1 MQCTIALRIVHS
13 TIDFT
18 NFVCICI
25 WWRNGH
31 TQGSSRPL
39 SMEVSSWRSWKS
51 GMCAFVQACV
61 HYTLHRAIIFVCV
74 RHVCI
79 THCAVCKHLCMCEG
93 SLCATASNRICV
105 FIQFLTFNLYCFF
118 LFVLCT
124 FGILYLYLCLQLLAE
139 MLQVA
144 MIATGHANRS
154 RL

>member
-13 TIDFT
+13 TIDLT

-31 TQGSSRPL
+31 TQGLSRPL

-61 HYTLHRAIIFVCV
+61 HYTLHCAIIFVCV

-105 FIQFLTFNLYCFF
+105 FIQFLTFNLHCFF
-118 LFVLCT
+118 YLYFVLLEFC
-124 FGILYLYLCLQLLAE
+124 ICICVCNCWQKCCRLQ
-139 MLQVA
+139 
-144 MIATGHANRS
+144 
-154 RL
+154 